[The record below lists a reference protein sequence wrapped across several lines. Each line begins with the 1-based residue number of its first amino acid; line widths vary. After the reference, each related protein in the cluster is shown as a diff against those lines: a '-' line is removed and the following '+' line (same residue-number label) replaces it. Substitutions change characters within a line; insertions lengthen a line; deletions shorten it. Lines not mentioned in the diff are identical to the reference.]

1 MYPAL
6 AALQAL
12 RDRMRAPDSNH
23 NARHGT
29 QAQLDEV
36 TQPHLELLWVGSV
49 GGMEAEL
56 VKRAGVPYAEI
67 EAAGVHGVGW
77 RALPGNALRLARGYL
92 QARAILRDFRPH
104 VLFFTGGYLA
114 APMALAGRKLPS
126 LLYVPDIE
134 PGLALKS
141 LARLA
146 DQIAVSADESRRF
159 FPRHTT
165 VTVTGYPV
173 RLDLMK
179 WSRPQAQQA
188 LGLAPDLPVLLVFGG
203 SKGARSINRAAMA
216 ALPALLPQMQVI
228 HITGSLDWFE
238 VQQSC
243 QTLSERLTAAGGA
256 PEWAERYHAFPY
268 LHDEMGAAFAAADL
282 AVCRAGA
289 STLGEL
295 PAFGLPA
302 ILVPYPH
309 AWRYQRVNADYLA
322 GRGAALVLEDQ
333 QLENLTSMVLGL
345 MSDRSRL
352 HSMRQ
357 AMRSLARPQA
367 ADELAALLLTLAA
380 SRTQQ
385 RM

>member
-1 MYPAL
+1 M

-12 RDRMRAPDSNH
+12 RNRMRAPGNNH
-23 NARHGT
+23 DAEHKAQT
-29 QAQLDEV
+29 QLDEAA
-36 TQPHLELLWVGSV
+36 QPDLELLWVGSV
-49 GGMEAEL
+49 GGMEADL
-56 VKRAGVPYAEI
+56 VKRAGVPYTEI

-92 QARAILRDFRPH
+92 QARALIRGFRPQA
-104 VLFFTGGYLA
+104 LFFTGGYLA
-114 APMALAGRKLPS
+114 APMALAGRRLPS

-146 DQIAVSADESRRF
+146 DQIAVSADESRRY
-159 FPRHTT
+159 FPRHAP

-173 RLDLMK
+173 RPELTK
-179 WSRPQAQQA
+179 WTRPQAQQT
-188 LGLAPDLPVLLVFGG
+188 LGLAPHLPVLLVFGG
-203 SKGARSINRAAMA
+203 SKGARSINRATTA
-216 ALPALLPQMQVI
+216 ALPALLPEMQVI
-228 HITGSLDWFE
+228 HITGTLDWLE
-238 VQQSC
+238 VQRSWQA
-243 QTLSERLTAAGGA
+243 LLERLLAGGSA
-256 PEWAERYHAFPY
+256 PEWVERYRAFPY

-322 GRGAALVLEDQ
+322 RRGAALVLEDQ

-345 MSDRSRL
+345 ISDRSRL
-352 HSMRQ
+352 QSMRQ
-357 AMRSLARPQA
+357 AMHSLARPHA
-367 ADELAALLLTLAA
+367 ADEIAALLLAMAA
-380 SRTQQ
+380 SQTQQ